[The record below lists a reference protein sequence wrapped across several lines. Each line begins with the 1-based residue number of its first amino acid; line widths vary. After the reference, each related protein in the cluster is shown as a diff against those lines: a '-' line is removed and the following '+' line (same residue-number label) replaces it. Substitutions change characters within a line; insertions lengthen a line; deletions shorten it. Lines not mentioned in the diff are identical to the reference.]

1 MLGGN
6 KVAKLLG
13 AVVDVCVGDVVST
26 GDVGSDGAGVSAG
39 VVGSVGA
46 GVSAGVAG
54 SVDSVGGD
62 VSSGVVVSDGAQTV
76 GRVQAPAAAR
86 RARALNT
93 PVYTVV
99 LGTPNGTI
107 ERTLGTSAANAFTIG
122 NTSWNRSSNEAS
134 TEILPL
140 NRFPVCMM
148 VLPFTVKEGL

>member
-6 KVAKLLG
+6 KVAKLFG

-62 VSSGVVVSDGAQTV
+62 VSSGVVVSDGA
-76 GRVQAPAAAR
+76 GASAGSDDS
-86 RARALNT
+86 
-93 PVYTVV
+93 TVV
-99 LGTPNGTI
+99 VGA
-107 ERTLGTSAANAFTIG
+107 LGTSAANAFTIG